1 MFEKINNVNVRFL
14 VLSVYKVQNRLL
26 LKIPERKIV
35 AEYAQNA
42 PINS

>member
-1 MFEKINNVNVRFL
+1 MDT
-14 VLSVYKVQNRLL
+14 YPHRLL
-26 LKIPERKIV
+26 LKIPEHKIV